1 MVDSRA
7 AKKVLIVENKH
18 LNPENEMKRIFGSR
32 VVASE
37 ANQRQKKGRGGRGH
51 QVLVSHWLI
60 LITLISDWSILITL
74 ISDWLILI
82 TRFTTAP
89 PSWSLPSP
97 SGPVEREQV

>member
-1 MVDSRA
+1 MISISGSRLSQPHAVSDDAAMVDSRA

-74 ISDWLILI
+74 IS
-82 TRFTTAP
+82 
-89 PSWSLPSP
+89 
-97 SGPVEREQV
+97 E